1 MFSAVEMK
9 RLSVVVLERDE
20 RTVLRGLGALGA
32 VHLVRTGAGPDTA
45 PQDPPDRSDS
55 LARCDDLLGRI
66 DTIGRQLELER
77 LPDVTDKDLPEI
89 SLDDVE
95 RRLKPIETQTDEVL
109 QHREVTLQR
118 WGRVTA
124 LLDQV
129 EAYEGLELSFD
140 QVGRFS
146 FLHFAIGSLPAE
158 NLAAF
163 EHQTA
168 ENVVLMPLGETDGRR
183 RIVAVTSRKGRFA
196 LETALEQSGFRREK
210 TIESATGTMQQLL
223 DEARR
228 EKDQLSTELTRPREA
243 IQALL
248 RNVSHPLAVLQAVV
262 EVERKILDAEQN
274 FPRTDATV
282 LINGWIPAD
291 EVTPLR
297 RRLQNLV
304 GGRCVVE
311 TEEPGDVPE
320 EEIPVLVKHPRL
332 LRPFQMLVAAYG
344 LPGYRELEPTLF
356 LAVTFLVMFGMM
368 FGDVGHGAV
377 LIVAGLGTLIWG
389 RKEQTRDAGIL
400 LISAGTASAVFGFLY
415 GEVFGFEI
423 PGLTLWNN
431 PLHGDTMELLIVAM
445 GYGVVVISLGLV
457 LNIVNCLRR
466 SDVVGGVMGKFGAA
480 GAIFYWGAL
489 ALGIKAYVLKH
500 EMNAVWVVLLILVP
514 MVVMFLKEP
523 VQYVLARRAGRKPQ
537 AESLFEA
544 IFESGVELFEGVLGY
559 MANTI
564 SFVRLGAYAMS
575 HAAILYATLMMAEQM
590 HTMAGAGLGGVLYVV
605 VLVLGNILAIVLEG
619 IIVSVQA
626 LRLQYYEF
634 FGKFFSGTGRAFKPF
649 RLGAGTQDT
658 SPQG

>member
-77 LPDVTDKDLPEI
+77 LPDVTDEDLPEI
-89 SLDDVE
+89 SLDDVQ
-95 RRLKPIETQTDEVL
+95 RRLKPIETRTDEVL

-146 FLHFAIGSLPAE
+146 FLHFALGSLPAE

-223 DEARR
+223 EEARR

-248 RNVSHPLAVLQAVV
+248 RDVSHPLAVLQAVV

-377 LIVAGLGTLIWG
+377 LIVAGIGTLIWG
-389 RKEQTRDAGIL
+389 RKEQVRDAGIL
-400 LISAGTASAVFGFLY
+400 LISAGAASTVFGFLY

-423 PGLTLWNN
+423 PVLTLWNN

-523 VQYVLARRAGRKPQ
+523 VQYVLARRAGRKHH

-605 VLVLGNILAIVLEG
+605 ILVLGNILAIVLEG

-634 FGKFFSGTGRAFKPF
+634 FSKFFSGTGRAFKPF
-649 RLGAGTQDT
+649 RLGAGTRDT